1 MASALIALVVGMIWM
16 VVMKMC
22 AAVITWI
29 ALACLVGCSAYVTY
43 LLKDMADERT
53 KQIDAVKLTETDET
67 IYNYK
72 MWVYYVC
79 LVITI
84 LEVLTILCLFN
95 KIRLAIRIM

>member
-43 LLKDMADERT
+43 LLKDLADERT
-53 KQIDAVKLTETDET
+53 KQIDAVKLTEDEP
-67 IYNYK
+67 YNYK

>member
-53 KQIDAVKLTETDET
+53 K
-67 IYNYK
+67 
-72 MWVYYVC
+72 
-79 LVITI
+79 
-84 LEVLTILCLFN
+84 
-95 KIRLAIRIM
+95 

>member
-22 AAVITWI
+22 AAVITWV
-29 ALACLVGCSAYVTY
+29 ALACLVGCSASVTY
-43 LLKDMADERT
+43 LFKDMADERT
-53 KQIDAVKLTETDET
+53 KQIDAVKLTEEGE

-79 LVITI
+79 VVITI